1 MKIKYIVLIVAKCNV
16 NSTNNVP
23 CCRFILVLI
32 VAKCNV
38 NLENGTNGSA
48 VTGVLIVAKCNV
60 NVHRRRFLVILGSI
74 NSSKV

>member
-1 MKIKYIVLIVAKCNV
+1 MLTEV
-16 NSTNNVP
+16 
-23 CCRFILVLI
+23 VLI

-60 NVHRRRFLVILGSI
+60 NSI
-74 NSSKV
+74 II